1 MKQRDDPWFIFAS
14 NELGVPEDVLRDYA
28 RHGDSLS
35 LTVLTHITRQ
45 QFNHFCEPRW
55 PQEAFSQVLQAA
67 SQFNVRDTSPG
78 LQHEFCALW
87 NQIVLK
93 AQEDNNPWV
102 TGLLLGRI
110 RNVYLALHH
119 DTEAAS
125 TRFSASTSDY
135 DEILSDPSSYPLCNL
150 LCHHRDSTPHI
161 NDNSASTSNSRV
173 VLYDSPLP
181 VSASLSNPDAPSS
194 STPSPS
200 PLPIANSLTDV
211 PPLDNEI
218 NVSGSFHPV
227 HQTAIEN
234 LRHSSTS
241 QDPFTARVSEGGSDT
256 ATTMTPYTT
265 SELSVSTSPPTS
277 IASTSPPGS
286 VSIQPF
292 ACCRTSL
299 DALDIPSLPSP
310 TALNNL
316 FPTDS
321 HSLLLAPTS
330 PASSH
335 LQLSSA
341 ADSGTTGEGEG
352 NTKPGLPKERDALHP
367 DLPPQLP
374 SPTPIADISISG
386 LSRQSLDTT
395 KHTGDPPPQPSYG
408 QYDIV

>member
-1 MKQRDDPWFIFAS
+1 MKQRDDPWFISAS
-14 NELGVPEDVLRDYA
+14 NELGVPETVLRDYA

-35 LTVLTHITRQ
+35 LTVLNHITRQ

-55 PQEAFSQVLQAA
+55 PREALSQVLQAA

-102 TGLLLGRI
+102 TGLLLRRI

-125 TRFSASTSDY
+125 TRISASTSDY
-135 DEILSDPSSYPLCNL
+135 DEILSDPSSYPLCSL
-150 LCHHRDSTPHI
+150 RCHHRDSTPHI
-161 NDNSASTSNSRV
+161 DDNSTSTSNARV

-200 PLPIANSLTDV
+200 PLPIANSLTHV

-218 NVSGSFHPV
+218 NVPGSFHPV
-227 HQTAIEN
+227 HQIAIEN
-234 LRHSSTS
+234 LRLSATF

-265 SELSVSTSPPTS
+265 SELSVSAASSPPTS

-286 VSIQPF
+286 VSIKPF
-292 ACCRTSL
+292 AGCRTTL

-316 FPTDS
+316 FPTGS
-321 HSLLLAPTS
+321 
-330 PASSH
+330 
-335 LQLSSA
+335 
-341 ADSGTTGEGEG
+341 
-352 NTKPGLPKERDALHP
+352 
-367 DLPPQLP
+367 
-374 SPTPIADISISG
+374 
-386 LSRQSLDTT
+386 
-395 KHTGDPPPQPSYG
+395 
-408 QYDIV
+408 